1 MLILPYVAA
10 IWAVLSCSGLVSA
23 DGGKAK
29 NQYEVVV
36 KDTLASAMM
45 LGLANEN
52 TAFIF
57 DKVEGNFQKTMSGKP
72 TWASL
77 VDLNTFEVRGIDAQT
92 NPFCAAGM
100 TLGNGSYIVVGGNSA
115 ISYGGQGTNLP
126 NGSVATGPVAP
137 YQDFDGRR
145 VVRIMEPNE
154 DASQLNWVDQYN
166 SPNQMD
172 SPRWYPGIEGLADGS
187 VVIIGGATN
196 GGFINRNTPNVDPA
210 YATSSSNPTPGVWD
224 QGGANPSY
232 EFWPPTGKPKPAI
245 SDFMVK
251 TSGLNMY
258 AHTYLMPSGKIFMQA
273 NYSTTLWDWSNDKY
287 YDLPDMPGQITRV
300 YPASGATAM
309 KPLTP
314 KNNYTPTILFC
325 GGFHMTDDEWGNFT
339 APNINV
345 YDREGSTDCSS
356 ITPESASGDMDKNVQ
371 YVKEEDLP
379 EPRSMGQFI
388 QLPNGKMVIVN
399 GASRGLAGYGNTT
412 WNKVKDKGGNTV
424 YLEGMSQSPTLRPVV
439 YDPEKPQGQRLEYDG
454 FGHSDYP
461 RLYHSSAILAPDGS
475 VLVAGS
481 NPHMDVAILPPNDQL
496 DTKYEA
502 FNTTYVMER
511 WYPEYYFE
519 ERPVPQNL
527 PKVIGYGG
535 DPFNI
540 TVPAKYMNPNNNAND
555 MANNTRIFVIRPGFS
570 THAYNFG
577 QRSLELENTF
587 SVQNDGS
594 VEFMVNP
601 MPTNMNLFVP
611 GPALLF
617 VTVNGVPSHGKLI
630 MIGKQNPGLVPFNLK
645 PGPEPKPLPKPQLN
659 SKYSK
664 PAPQLGM
671 SSKSGDDDDGLSGGA
686 IAGIVIGILVALA
699 IIAAILFFVWRHN
712 RQKATMAQYSA
723 IGRPQAPASSGSFNQ
738 ESATTNPRY
747 GTSSAGWSQTD
758 MSQQPMMMRN
768 DSQMSFTDET
778 LGPAFSDVNHA
789 RSLDNQTPNGMAM
802 NPEPSSQT
810 VLHQNSNPF
819 MQESY
824 SDHNYTSPSSLAQTS
839 QLAPPLT
846 SSTVMAPAGS
856 RQPYMVPQPTTHW
869 NDIPTRPQMMGPRE
883 MPQSNLQQH
892 ITANQAN
899 QPRY

>member
-1 MLILPYVAA
+1 MVLLPFLAA
-10 IWAVLSCSGLVSA
+10 VWAVIACTGLVSA

-57 DKVEGNFQKTMSGKP
+57 DKVEGNFQKTTSGRP

-115 ISYGGQGTNLP
+115 ISYGGQNINLP
-126 NGSVATGPVAP
+126 NGTVSTGPVAP
-137 YQDFDGRR
+137 YKDFDGRR

-154 DASQLNWVDQYN
+154 DASQLSWVDDYN

-196 GGFINRNTPNVDPA
+196 GGFINRNTPNVDPV
-210 YATSSSNPTPGVWD
+210 YATQSSNPSPGVWD

-232 EFWPPTGKPKPAI
+232 EFWPPTGKPKPAL
-245 SDFMVK
+245 SQFMVK

-273 NYSTTLWDWSNDKY
+273 NYSTTLWDWGNGKY
-287 YDLPDMPGQITRV
+287 HDLPDMPGQITRV

-314 KNNYTPTILFC
+314 ENNYTPTILFC
-325 GGFHMTDDEWGNFT
+325 GGFHMTDEEWGNYT

-345 YDREGSTDCSS
+345 YDREGSKDCSS
-356 ITPESASGDMDKNVQ
+356 ITPETATGKMVKNVK

-388 QLPNGKMVIVN
+388 HLPNGKMVIVN
-399 GASRGLAGYGNTT
+399 GASRGLAGYGNTS
-412 WNKVKDKGGNTV
+412 WNEVKDKNGNKV

-439 YDPEKPQGQRLEYDG
+439 YDPDKPQGQRLEYDG

-502 FNTTYVMER
+502 FNTTYVMEK
-511 WYPEYYFE
+511 WYPDYYFE
-519 ERPVPQNL
+519 ERPVPHNL

-535 DPFNI
+535 DTFNI
-540 TVPAKYMNPNNNAND
+540 TVPAKYMNPDNNANE
-555 MANNTRIFVIRPGFS
+555 MANRTRIFVIRTGFS

-587 SVQNDGS
+587 TVQDDGS

-611 GPALLF
+611 GPAMLF
-617 VTVNGVPSHGKLI
+617 VTVNGVPSHGKFVML
-630 MIGKQNPGLVPFNLK
+630 GKQNPGPVPFNLK
-645 PGPEPKPLPKPQLN
+645 PGPKPKPLPKPQLN

-664 PAPQLGM
+664 QAPQMGM
-671 SSKSGDDDDGLSGGA
+671 STEPDDDSGLSGGA
-686 IAGIVIGILVALA
+686 IAGIVIGVLVALA
-699 IIAAILFFVWRHN
+699 IIAAIVFFVWRQN
-712 RQKATMAQYSA
+712 RQKQTMAQYAS
-723 IGRPQAPASSGSFNQ
+723 IGRPQAPASSGSFHQASN
-738 ESATTNPRY
+738 AANPVY
-747 GTSSAGWSQTD
+747 GSSSAGWSQSD

-768 DSQMSFTDET
+768 DSQMSFVDEAPA
-778 LGPAFSDVNHA
+778 PAFSTVNQS
-789 RSLDNQTPNGMAM
+789 RTWDNQAPNDFAKTS
-802 NPEPSSQT
+802 EPSLPA
-810 VLHQNSNPF
+810 VPHQNSNPF
-819 MQESY
+819 LQEAY
-824 SDHNYTSPSSLAQTS
+824 SDHDPSNQASLQQSNRVPPPPTSTMTTAPVAQ
-839 QLAPPLT
+839 
-846 SSTVMAPAGS
+846 

-869 NDIPTRPQMMGPRE
+869 NDIPARPQMMGPRE

-892 ITANQAN
+892 ITASQAG
-899 QPRY
+899 QPPY